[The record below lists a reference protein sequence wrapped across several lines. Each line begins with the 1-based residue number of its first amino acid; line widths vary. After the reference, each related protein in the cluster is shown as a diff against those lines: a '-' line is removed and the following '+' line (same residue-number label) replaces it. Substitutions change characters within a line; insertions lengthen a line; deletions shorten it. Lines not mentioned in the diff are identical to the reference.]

1 MNVRKV
7 INKVFDHD
15 ADGVKVRATVQAVI
29 AANVNEDGPSTVS
42 AEHRDD
48 GRPAGEEGGPRA
60 REEH

>member
-7 INKVFDHD
+7 INKVLDRD
-15 ADGVKVRATVQAVI
+15 ADGVNVRGTVQAVI
-29 AANVNEDGPSTVS
+29 AANVNEHGASTVS

-48 GRPAGEEGGPRA
+48 GRPAGDEGGPSA